1 MNIFRIKA
9 DNHKKQMKTLIQ
21 KLPVEQDS
29 SFLARTY
36 ETPYF
41 ETPYHQHNE
50 YELMVVKKG
59 NGTAFVGNFIG
70 DYKIGDVYLHGC
82 NLPHCFRKRDEDM
95 VGASMVVQFKDDFLG
110 PGFFDLPEMKSI
122 RQLLSNSSRGIY
134 CKGKL
139 KKNIRKYLLEIE
151 FLNGY
156 EKVICLLNM
165 LHEISLSKEYEFVSR
180 DAVPHLLKDQLLINK
195 VFEYSMKN
203 FKRKITLEEVA
214 LLTNKS
220 ISAFSHYFKNATK
233 MSYINFLT
241 QIRIS
246 HACELLKTTN
256 LSITEICY
264 ESGFYNWANFSKHFK
279 THCKVSPSKF
289 RSSIKQK

>member
-1 MNIFRIKA
+1 
-9 DNHKKQMKTLIQ
+9 MKTLIQ
-21 KLPVEQDS
+21 KLPLEQDS

-70 DYKIGDVYLHGC
+70 DYKIGDVYLHGS
-82 NLPHCFRKRDEDM
+82 NLPHWFRKRDENM
-95 VGASMVVQFKDDFLG
+95 VGASVVVQFKDDFLG

-165 LHEISLSKEYEFVSR
+165 LREISLSKEYEFVSR
-180 DAVPHLLKDQLLINK
+180 DAVTHLLKDQLLINM

-203 FKRKITLEEVA
+203 FKRKISLEEVA

-264 ESGFYNWANFSKHFK
+264 ESGFSGQTLANILKLIVRFHLQNSDL
-279 THCKVSPSKF
+279 V
-289 RSSIKQK
+289 

>member
-1 MNIFRIKA
+1 
-9 DNHKKQMKTLIQ
+9 MKTLIQ
-21 KLPVEQDS
+21 KLPLEKNS

-59 NGTAFVGNFIG
+59 NGTAFVGNYVG
-70 DYKIGDVYLHGC
+70 DYKTGDVYLHGN
-82 NLPHCFRKRDEDM
+82 NLPHWFRKRDENM

-110 PGFFDLPEMKSI
+110 AGFFDLPEMKSI
-122 RQLLSNSSRGIY
+122 RQLLDNSERGIF
-134 CKGKL
+134 CKGNL
-139 KKNIRKYLLEIE
+139 KKYIRKQLFKIE

-165 LHEISLSKEYEFVSR
+165 LHEISLSNEYDFVSG
-180 DAVPHLLKDQLLINK
+180 AVVTHSYKDQLLINEI
-195 VFEYSMKN
+195 FEYSMKN

-220 ISAFSHYFKNATK
+220 ISAFCHYFKKTTK

-246 HACELLKTTN
+246 HSCELLKTTN

-264 ESGFYNWANFSKHFK
+264 ESGFNNWANFSKHFK
-279 THCKVSPSKF
+279 KHCEVSPSKY
-289 RSSIKQK
+289 RSSLKVEMK